1 MEQGGKRFTRG
12 ETRWNRGGTT
22 QRPIQ
27 SELTASYL
35 FAYLNRLVWWGG
47 TGWNK
52 VGKGLPGVEQGGAE
66 VEQGGTGVKQG
77 GTDSQ
82 LPIRIPN

>member
-47 TGWNK
+47 TKWGKVYQGWNK
-52 VGKGLPGVEQGGAE
+52 VEQRWNKVEQG
-66 VEQGGTGVKQG
+66 
-77 GTDSQ
+77 
-82 LPIRIPN
+82 